1 MIYLLIAVAGLV
13 VGFLVLWFRPAF
25 FASIVFINQWPTEV
39 ETVEAH
45 GFRERLR
52 TGALAEGE
60 HSINALSIFG
70 ATSLP
75 PQIELVW
82 RDVGEPEE
90 RRCSVSLDGIP
101 KTARSGMMMLKR
113 ITLETWKAEYRP
125 TLDIEEL
132 LSYHPN

>member
-60 HSINALSIFG
+60 HSIDVKFLLGTEFDFDLQLELKKEEVPPTILTTRAIRKPMLG
-70 ATSLP
+70 WTSYAKTQQFEKDD
-75 PQIELVW
+75 PQLV
-82 RDVGEPEE
+82 
-90 RRCSVSLDGIP
+90 LQF
-101 KTARSGMMMLKR
+101 A
-113 ITLETWKAEYRP
+113 A
-125 TLDIEEL
+125 
-132 LSYHPN
+132 